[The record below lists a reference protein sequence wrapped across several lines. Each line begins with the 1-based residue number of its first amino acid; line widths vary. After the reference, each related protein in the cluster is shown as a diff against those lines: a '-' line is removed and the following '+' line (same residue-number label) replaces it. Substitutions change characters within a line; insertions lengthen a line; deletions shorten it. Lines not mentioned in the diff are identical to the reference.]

1 MISSSATGRD
11 PLIVA
16 ATERCSFRTSETSRW
31 WQNVRTFLLHVPSS
45 PSTHMACQWTGLRF
59 GGETG
64 DYWEVRIRHLWHL
77 PRPRFFTCYIC
88 TCVTSLCWDEGQGL
102 MLTQADMLVLM
113 PQDCRHGRKTRK
125 LKEIIPCLYFSQRL
139 SAWAQNFIH
148 IDRWRCWRISWWTAA
163 RGDYNNKQS
172 ICLLSVTFFL
182 WLLILL
188 NGKRLSLL
196 TLFFRIHSLPNANFF
211 FWTFCSE
218 FWLCHCTP
226 PNTHTHSIPFHNN
239 HNSQPC
245 HLFCLI
251 IFNFCF
257 ISIQLYIFKSQNLI

>member
-31 WQNVRTFLLHVPSS
+31 WQNVRTFLIHVPSS
-45 PSTHMACQWTGLRF
+45 PSAHMACQWTGLRF

-64 DYWEVRIRHLWHL
+64 DYWEVRIRHL

-102 MLTQADMLVLM
+102 MLTHADRLVLM
-113 PQDCRHGRKTRK
+113 PQHCRPGRKTRK
-125 LKEIIPCLYFSQRL
+125 LKEIILSLHFSQRL

-148 IDRWRCWRISWWTAA
+148 IDHWRCWRISWWTAA

-172 ICLLSVTFFL
+172 ICLLSVTFL

-188 NGKRLSLL
+188 NGKRLSLR

-211 FWTFCSE
+211 FWTFC
-218 FWLCHCTP
+218 FLPTVF
-226 PNTHTHSIPFHNN
+226 HSIITVIANLAIY
-239 HNSQPC
+239 SA
-245 HLFCLI
+245 
-251 IFNFCF
+251 FNFCF
-257 ISIQLYIFKSQNLI
+257 ISTQF